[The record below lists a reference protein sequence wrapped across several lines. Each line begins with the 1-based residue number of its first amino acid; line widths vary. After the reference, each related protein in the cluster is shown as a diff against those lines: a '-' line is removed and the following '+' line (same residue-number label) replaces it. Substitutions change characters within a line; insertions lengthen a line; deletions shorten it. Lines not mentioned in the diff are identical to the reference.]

1 MSALDQWEGTN
12 GTIRY
17 HSHTTVV
24 KICRRKAKGYSA
36 DEQKEIHEIVLKILS
51 NPFYTVL
58 RAPYLVKSSV
68 YEMEAVD
75 VDTPIFLGVE
85 DRIPA
90 GFDLRRLIEELAYF
104 WKQLWSRGHAAWD
117 FELYLQED
125 GSVVILD
132 YDKFKK
138 TLDSTFF
145 IHPSFPRNFQELLG
159 L

>member
-1 MSALDQWEGTN
+1 MSYMDTWEGTN
-12 GTIRY
+12 GTIRH
-17 HSHTTVV
+17 HSETTVV
-24 KICRRKAKGYSA
+24 KTCRRRATGYSA
-36 DEQKEIHEIVLKILS
+36 DEQKEIHEIVLKILNNS
-51 NPFYTVL
+51 FYTVL

-68 YEMEAVD
+68 YEMERVD
-75 VDTPIFLGVE
+75 VETPIFLGVE

-90 GFDLRRLIEELAYF
+90 GFDLSRLIEELVCF
-104 WKQLWSRGHAAWD
+104 WKALWSRGHAAWD
-117 FELYLQED
+117 FELYVQED

-145 IHPSFPRNFQELLG
+145 IHPSFPRNFQELVG